1 MRLGRYQ
8 VVAGKSTTWHTLNNI
23 TIFKNGRGC
32 KKLIF
37 MALFMS
43 KFMAK
48 SKYTRRLFKALS
60 MLFLW
65 LFVIGVITFLVLFI
79 YIELTLP
86 APESIAARKVTEST
100 KIYDKT
106 GEVLLYDIHGEE
118 RRTIIPWNQIPNS
131 VKNATLASEDADF
144 YSHKGLDISGILR
157 ALLKDIRDLDLSQGG
172 STITQQLVKKT
183 LLGDEKTLTR
193 KIKEAL
199 LSIEVEKRYTKDEIL
214 WMYLNQIPYG
224 SNAYGIEAASKTFFG
239 KTALELTINEAAI
252 LASLIKAPS
261 YYSPYGN
268 HVDELMLR
276 RNSLLERMIT
286 LNILTTDEYEE
297 AVNENVSFKS
307 NIENI
312 QAPHFVI
319 MVKEYLENKYGREA
333 VESGGLKVITTLDT
347 ELQTTAEEIVSKYA
361 EINKDRYKA
370 SNAALVA
377 IDPKTG
383 EVLSLVGSAD
393 YFDIEN
399 EGNFNVATAK
409 RQPGSAFKPF
419 AYAVAFQ
426 KGYPDFTVLFD
437 VKTEFSPNCSPDS
450 EQEKD
455 QYGLECYHPRNY
467 DGKFRGPV
475 TMRQALAQSLNVPS
489 VKTLYL
495 AGVSATIDLAEKIGL
510 TTLQDRSRFG
520 LSLVLGG
527 AEVKPVD
534 LVSAYGVF
542 ANDGIRNSWYFVKR
556 VESANGITLENN
568 TSDPKRVL
576 DAQTARLVSDVLS
589 DNSARA
595 PVFGYSSSLYF
606 PGKSVAAKTGTTQE
620 NRDAWVIGYS
630 PAIAI
635 GVWVGNNR
643 QEPMTQEG
651 AGISAAGPM
660 WHEFMAKALE
670 KLPREEFVKPDLV
683 SSSKPMLNGS
693 YEVSDPHSILYHIE
707 KNSDQFENWEW
718 SVRKFFSL
726 N

>member
-1 MRLGRYQ
+1 MKNRE
-8 VVAGKSTTWHTLNNI
+8 KP
-23 TIFKNGRGC
+23 FK
-32 KKLIF
+32 I
-37 MALFMS
+37 
-43 KFMAK
+43 
-48 SKYTRRLFKALS
+48 FKALP

-65 LFVIGVITFLVLFI
+65 LFVVGVISFLILFI

-86 APESIAARKVTEST
+86 APESIAIRKVTEST

-106 GEVLLYDIHGEE
+106 GEALLYDIHGEE
-118 RRTIIPWNQIPNS
+118 KRTIIPWDQIPES
-131 VKNATLASEDADF
+131 AKKTTLASEDADF
-144 YSHKGLDISGILR
+144 YNHKGLDITGIIR

-183 LLGDEKTLTR
+183 LLGDEKTVTR
-193 KIKEAL
+193 KLKEAL
-199 LSIEVEKRYTKDEIL
+199 LSIEVEKRFTKDEIL

-224 SNAYGIEAASKTFFG
+224 SNAYGVEAASKTFFG
-239 KTALELTINEAAI
+239 KAASQLTINESAI

-268 HVDELMLR
+268 HVDDLMAR
-276 RNSLLERMIT
+276 KDTLLERMAALNFIT
-286 LNILTTDEYEE
+286 TEEYEE
-297 AVNENVSFKS
+297 AMNEEVGFRS

-319 MVKEYLENKYGREA
+319 MVKEYLEGKYGQDA
-333 VESGGLKVITTLDT
+333 VESGGLKVVTTLDA
-347 ELQTTAEEIVSKYA
+347 ELQTAAEETVGKYA
-361 EINKDRYKA
+361 EINKEKYKA
-370 SNAALVA
+370 SNAALIA

-383 EVLSLVGSAD
+383 EVLSLVGSVN

-437 VKTEFSPNCSPDS
+437 VKTEFSPNCSPDA

-467 DGKFRGPV
+467 DGRFRGPV

-495 AGVSATIDLAEKIGL
+495 SGVDNTIDLAEKMGI
-510 TTLQDRSRFG
+510 TTLQDRSRLG

-542 ANDGIRNSWYFVKR
+542 ANDGIRSPWSFVKR
-556 VESANGITLENN
+556 VESANGIILENN
-568 TSDPKRVL
+568 TPDPKRVL

-595 PVFGYSSSLYF
+595 PIFGYSSSLYF

-620 NRDAWVIGYS
+620 NRDAWVIGYN
-630 PAIAI
+630 PAVVI

-670 KLPREEFVKPDLV
+670 NLPREEFIKPDLI

-693 YEVSDPHSILYHIE
+693 YEVSDPHSILYYIE
-707 KNSDQFENWEW
+707 KNSNQFKNWEW
-718 SVRKFFSL
+718 SVRKFFGL

>member
-1 MRLGRYQ
+1 M
-8 VVAGKSTTWHTLNNI
+8 
-23 TIFKNGRGC
+23 
-32 KKLIF
+32 KKGLK
-37 MALFMS
+37 L
-43 KFMAK
+43 
-48 SKYTRRLFKALS
+48 TKALM

-65 LFVIGVITFLVLFI
+65 LFVVGVILLLILFI

-86 APESIAARKVTEST
+86 APESIAVRKITEST

-106 GEVLLYDIHGEE
+106 GEIMLYDIHGEE
-118 RRTIIPWNQIPNS
+118 KRTIIPWDQIS
-131 VKNATLASEDADF
+131 ESAKKATLASEDTDF
-144 YSHKGLDISGILR
+144 YNHRGLDISGILR
-157 ALLKDIRDLDLSQGG
+157 AFLKDIRDLDLSQGG

-199 LSIEVEKRYTKDEIL
+199 LSIEVEKRYTKDEIF

-239 KTALELTINEAAI
+239 KTASELTLNESAV

-268 HVDELMLR
+268 HVEELMIR
-276 RNSLLERMIT
+276 KSSLLERMSALSLIT
-286 LNILTTDEYEE
+286 AEEYEE
-297 AVNENVSFKS
+297 AISEGVDFNP
-307 NIENI
+307 NIGDDF
-312 QAPHFVI
+312 ALHFVI
-319 MVKEYLENKYGREA
+319 MIQEYLENKYGRDA
-333 VESGGLKVITTLDT
+333 VENSGLKVITTLDA
-347 ELQTTAEEIVSKYA
+347 ELQTAAEKTVSKYA
-361 EINKDRYKA
+361 EINKEKYKA
-370 SNAALVA
+370 SNAALIA

-383 EVLSLVGSAD
+383 EVLSLVGSVD
-393 YFDIEN
+393 YSDIEN

-419 AYAVAFQ
+419 AYAIAFQ

-437 VKTEFSPNCSPDS
+437 TKTEFNPNCSPDAVG
-450 EQEKD
+450 EKD
-455 QYGLECYHPRNY
+455 EYNLDCYHPRNY
-467 DGKFRGPV
+467 DGRFRGPV

-495 AGVSATIDLAEKIGL
+495 AGVSDTTDLAEKMGI

-527 AEVKPVD
+527 AEVKPID

-542 ANDGIRNSWYFVKR
+542 ANDGIRNPWYFIQR
-556 VESANGITLENN
+556 IESANGTVLENN
-568 TSDPKRVL
+568 VSDPKRVL
-576 DAQTARLVSDVLS
+576 DSQTARLVSDVLS

-606 PGKSVAAKTGTTQE
+606 PGRSVAAKTGTTQE

-630 PAIAI
+630 PTVAV

-643 QEPMTQEG
+643 QESMTQEG
-651 AGISAAGPM
+651 AGISAGGPM
-660 WHEFMAKALE
+660 WHEFMAKALA
-670 KLPREEFVKPDLV
+670 KFPNEEFVKPDLV

-693 YEVSDPHSILYHIE
+693 YDSSDPHNILYYIDR
-707 KNSDQFENWEW
+707 NSDQFENWEW
-718 SVRKFFSL
+718 SVQRFFGL

>member
-1 MRLGRYQ
+1 
-8 VVAGKSTTWHTLNNI
+8 
-23 TIFKNGRGC
+23 
-32 KKLIF
+32 
-37 MALFMS
+37 
-43 KFMAK
+43 
-48 SKYTRRLFKALS
+48 

-65 LFVIGVITFLVLFI
+65 LFVVGAIFFLILFI

-86 APESIAARKVTEST
+86 APESIAVRKVTEST

-106 GEVLLYDIHGEE
+106 GEALLYDIHGEE
-118 RRTIIPWNQIPNS
+118 KRTVIPWDQIPES
-131 VKNATLASEDADF
+131 AKKATLASEDADF
-144 YSHKGLDISGILR
+144 YNHKGLDISGILR

-193 KIKEAL
+193 KIKEAI
-199 LSIEVEKRYTKDEIL
+199 LSIEVEKRFTKDEIL

-224 SNAYGIEAASKTFFG
+224 SNAYGIEAASKTFFA
-239 KTALELTINEAAI
+239 KTASELTLNESAI

-268 HVDELMLR
+268 HVEELTAR
-276 RNSLLERMIT
+276 KNALLERMSVLNLIT
-286 LNILTTDEYEE
+286 VEEYEE
-297 AVNENVSFKS
+297 SINEEVEFRTR
-307 NIENI
+307 ITDI

-319 MVKEYLENKYGREA
+319 MVTEYLENKYGRDV
-333 VESGGLKVITTLDT
+333 VENGGLRVMTTLDAD
-347 ELQTTAEEIVSKYA
+347 LQVAAEESVIKYA
-361 EINKDRYKA
+361 EINKERYKA

-399 EGNFNVATAK
+399 EGNFNVTTAR

-437 VKTEFSPNCSPDS
+437 VKTEFGPNCSPDA

-467 DGKFRGPV
+467 DGRFRGPV
-475 TMRQALAQSLNVPS
+475 TMRQGLAQSLNVPS

-495 AGVSATIDLAEKIGL
+495 AGVNDTIDLAEKMGI

-542 ANDGIRNSWYFVKR
+542 ANDGIRNPWYLVRR
-556 VESANGITLENN
+556 VETADGTVLENN
-568 TSDPKRVL
+568 EPDPKRVL
-576 DAQTARLVSDVLS
+576 DAQMARLVSDVLS

-606 PGKSVAAKTGTTQE
+606 PGRSVAAKTGTTQE

-630 PAIAI
+630 PTIVS
-635 GVWVGNNR
+635 GVWVGNNKN
-643 QEPMTQEG
+643 ESMTEEG

-660 WHEFMAKALE
+660 WHEFMSKAFE
-670 KLPREEFVKPDLV
+670 KFPREEFAKPDIV

-693 YEVSDPHSILYHIE
+693 YDSSDPHNILYYADRS
-707 KNSDQFENWEW
+707 SDQFENWEW
-718 SVRKFFSL
+718 SVRRFFLL